1 MSKIWIRIISILEII
16 GGLSGIA
23 SVVWEIVAP
32 PADHHPVVIGAIA
45 LAVYVFSLIAGVALW
60 LERPFGRVA
69 SIVVQAIQL
78 PKYISQLVIFM
89 FSFGFD
95 AYVYGMLTNNA
106 QPVFGFELKFLAFN
120 QLFVNVADAPA
131 GFGVS
136 IPACVFLGMLLKFK
150 PKPCRRML
158 LVTGSAP
165 NKRLQRTRLSATFI
179 ER

>member
-1 MSKIWIRIISILEII
+1 MLKIWIRIISILEIV

-23 SVVWEIVAP
+23 LVVWEIVATP
-32 PADHHPVVIGAIA
+32 IERHTVAIGAIA
-45 LAVYVFSLIAGVALW
+45 LAVYVFSFIAGVALW

-106 QPVFGFELKFLAFN
+106 QPIFGLEFKFLAFN
-120 QLFVNVADAPA
+120 QLFVNVPDAPVE
-131 GFGVS
+131 FGIS
-136 IPACVFLGMLLKFK
+136 ISSCVFLGMLLKFK
-150 PKPCRRML
+150 PK
-158 LVTGSAP
+158 
-165 NKRLQRTRLSATFI
+165 RLSQGASGDGQRA
-179 ER
+179 EQALAADSVEASAS

>member
-1 MSKIWIRIISILEII
+1 MSKICIRIISILEII

-23 SVVWEIVAP
+23 LVVREIMAAP
-32 PADHHPVVIGAIA
+32 TDHHPVVIGVIA

-78 PKYISQLVIFM
+78 PKYISQLIIFM

-95 AYVYGMLTNNA
+95 VYVYGMLTTNA

-120 QLFVNVADAPA
+120 QLFVNVPDAPV
-131 GFGVS
+131 GFGIS
-136 IPACVFLGMLLKFK
+136 ISSCVFLGILLTFK
-150 PKPCRRML
+150 PK
-158 LVTGSAP
+158 
-165 NKRLQRTRLSATFI
+165 RLSQDAGI
-179 ER
+179 DGQRAEQALAADSVESSGY